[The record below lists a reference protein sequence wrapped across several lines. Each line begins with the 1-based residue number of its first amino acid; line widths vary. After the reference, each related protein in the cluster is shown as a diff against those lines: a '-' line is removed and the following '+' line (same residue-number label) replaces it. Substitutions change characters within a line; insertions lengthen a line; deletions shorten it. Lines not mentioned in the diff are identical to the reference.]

1 MKLKT
6 EILLVF
12 LMVGACIIIGT
23 GFLYYYNARQ
33 IMLLAAG
40 NQLESLSSA
49 KKHRIE
55 SIVNKKHEEL
65 RLVQSRLFEAEHLY
79 QYNVFGKLNE
89 NVGRSYRKLI
99 KQKLQKLSRDIE
111 SFKTIHILNKDG
123 IVVASTDSS
132 ATNFNFSYFEFVQ
145 KALKSNNHIYP
156 IIDYKT
162 DNVYLCLA
170 GPIYHK
176 KKLQGVILIETTTP
190 DLVSLT
196 GDYTG
201 LGNTGETTIAQ
212 LISDTLAC
220 YITPTRTHKAKFE
233 KIILNKTDSQSVFL
247 ALAGHEKLFLDV
259 RDNNNIVAAS
269 CRFIADTQW
278 GVVTKIDME
287 EILAPSEELKWM
299 IIRIGVGALIILF
312 LVSLILASRI
322 VKPINKISAV
332 ARRVSQGDLAMQVEI
347 NSKNEVGDLAQSFN
361 KMTKSLIAAQENLES
376 KIKELDRSNVSLE
389 KFAFVV
395 SHDMKSPLNSVLGI
409 AELLGTE
416 NMGTLTK
423 EGAYMLQLMRAKINH
438 LKGMIGGILDFARVN
453 EQLPT
458 DELLDLRSVIERIG
472 ESYASNVFINIP
484 NELPLLQF
492 NTVVAEQLLQN
503 LFNNAVK
510 YNKRERIEITVGSYT
525 GEGEVVYFVSDNGI
539 GIAEKYFTTI
549 FNLFQTVAPKG
560 NDSTGIGLAIV
571 KKIVEGYGGR
581 IWVNSVLNEG
591 STFYFTL
598 PSAQPNDSIKNN
610 IQDFMQKA

>member
-1 MKLKT
+1 
-6 EILLVF
+6 
-12 LMVGACIIIGT
+12 MVGACIIIGT

-55 SIVNKKHEEL
+55 SIVNKKYEEL

-99 KQKLQKLSRDIE
+99 KQKLQKLTKDIE

-132 ATNFNFSYFEFVQ
+132 AANFNFSYFEFVQ
-145 KALKSNNHIYP
+145 KALKSNNNIYP
-156 IIDYKT
+156 LIDYKT
-162 DNVYLCLA
+162 DNIYLCLA
-170 GPIYHK
+170 GPIYYHN
-176 KKLQGVILIETTTP
+176 KLQGVILIETTTP

-201 LGNTGETTIAQ
+201 LGNTGETIIGQ

-220 YITPTRTHKAKFE
+220 YITPTRSNTTKFQQ
-233 KIILNKTDSQSVFL
+233 IVLNKKNPQPVFL
-247 ALAGHEKLFLDV
+247 ALTGQEKLFLDV
-259 RDNNNIVAAS
+259 MDNHQKKVAAS
-269 CRFIADTQW
+269 CRFIADTEW

-287 EILAPSEELKWM
+287 EILSPSEELKWM
-299 IIRIGVGALIILF
+299 IIRIGVGALVILF
-312 LVSLILASRI
+312 IVSLILASRI
-322 VKPINKISAV
+322 VKPINEISAV
-332 ARRVSQGDLAMQVEI
+332 ARRVSQGDLAMQLEI

-395 SHDMKSPLNSVLGI
+395 SHDLKSPLNSVLGI

-416 NMGTLTK
+416 NMATLTK
-423 EGAYMLQLMRAKINH
+423 DGTYMLQLMRAKINH
-438 LKGMIGGILDFARVN
+438 LKGMIGGILDFARLN
-453 EQLPT
+453 QQLPT
-458 DELLDLRSVIERIG
+458 DELLDLRSVIDRIG
-472 ESYASNVFINIP
+472 ESYASNVCINIS
-484 NELPLLQF
+484 NELPFLQI

-503 LFNNAVK
+503 LFNNAIK
-510 YNKRERIEITVGSYT
+510 YNKRDKIEITVGSHLCD
-525 GEGEVVYFVSDNGI
+525 GEVIYFVSDNGI
-539 GIAEKYFTTI
+539 GIAEKYFTSI
-549 FNLFQTVAPKG
+549 FNIFQTVAPKG
-560 NDSTGIGLAIV
+560 NDSNGIGLAIV

-598 PSAQPNDSIKNN
+598 PSAQPNDSLKNN
-610 IQDFMQKA
+610 IKDFMQKT